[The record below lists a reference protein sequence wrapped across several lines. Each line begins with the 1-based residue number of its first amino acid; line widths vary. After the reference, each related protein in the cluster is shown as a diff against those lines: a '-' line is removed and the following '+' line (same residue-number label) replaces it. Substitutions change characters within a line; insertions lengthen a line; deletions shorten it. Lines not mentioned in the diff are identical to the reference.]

1 MCLRV
6 VGHGRDTAWTC
17 PGHGW
22 NVLRAAR
29 DLYLAL
35 PNTRQH
41 DAVGV
46 MERCVCDGTPCD
58 ETPTEMVG
66 DGVSPRRVWVC
77 GAASGLWPFA
87 EQTL

>member
-1 MCLRV
+1 MRV
-6 VGHGRDTAWTC
+6 
-17 PGHGW
+17 
-22 NVLRAAR
+22 AR
-29 DLYLAL
+29 YLYLAL
-35 PNTRQH
+35 PNTGQH

-77 GAASGLWPFA
+77 GATPGLWGRVCSLAPV
-87 EQTL
+87 LSKLYILYLLLLLSL